1 MAVRK
6 QTSAKVSRLAARVLN
21 ASDDELKRLSIERLF
36 ADLRTLA
43 ASCLS
48 QDETK

>member
-1 MAVRK
+1 MTARK
-6 QTSAKVSRLAARVLN
+6 TTSARVARLAGKYLN
-21 ASDDELKRLSIERLF
+21 ATDDELKRLSLERLF

-48 QDETK
+48 QDES